1 MTEERK
7 QAMDDSGAPLGNPAN
22 GQCQP
27 SNPYYRSKFSTV
39 DHDTI
44 YLTKPLPSLSEIGI
58 DQIPVPEFQELTALI
73 ARNFGIHIGQ
83 NKVTLLTGRMYPMLK
98 KYNFANHRIC
108 IDAIKR
114 DNTGELLSEL
124 VNRIST
130 NHTAFYREEAHFRLL
145 MERVLPDMMERK
157 KRIGLPDIRIWCAAC
172 ATGEEAYTIMFCLRK
187 FLGDEY
193 EKWQAGVLATDIST
207 EALNTAAKGIYNA
220 ARLEPVPM
228 DVRLNCFNQLSPD
241 TFEVKEDIRREVTF
255 RRLNLISDAY
265 PFRQPFD
272 IIFCRNVMIYFPRL
286 LRENLMNRL
295 REWLITDGYL
305 FIGHSESLSGL
316 NDGYSYAAP
325 AIYIRS

>member
-1 MTEERK
+1 MN
-7 QAMDDSGAPLGNPAN
+7 APRDNPAN
-22 GQCQP
+22 EQYQP
-27 SNPYYRSKFSTV
+27 SNPYYRSKLSTT

-44 YLTKPLPSLSEIGI
+44 YLTNPLPPSSEIGI
-58 DQIPVPEFQELTALI
+58 DQIPPLEFRELTALI

-98 KYNFANHRIC
+98 KYNFASHRAC

-145 MERVLPDMMERK
+145 MEKVLPDLVEQKR
-157 KRIGLPDIRIWCAAC
+157 RIGFPDIRIWCAAC

-187 FLGDEY
+187 FLGAEY
-193 EKWQAGVLATDIST
+193 DKWQAGVLATDISA
-207 EALNTAAKGIYNA
+207 EALRTASKGIYNA
-220 ARLEPVPM
+220 ARMEPVPM

-241 TFEVKEDIRREVTF
+241 SFEVKASIRREITF
-255 RRLNLISDAY
+255 RRLNLVSDAF
-265 PFRQPFD
+265 PFRKPFD
-272 IIFCRNVMIYFPRL
+272 IIFCRNVMIYFPRP
-286 LRENLMNRL
+286 LRENLMARL
-295 REWLITDGYL
+295 RDWLIPGGYL